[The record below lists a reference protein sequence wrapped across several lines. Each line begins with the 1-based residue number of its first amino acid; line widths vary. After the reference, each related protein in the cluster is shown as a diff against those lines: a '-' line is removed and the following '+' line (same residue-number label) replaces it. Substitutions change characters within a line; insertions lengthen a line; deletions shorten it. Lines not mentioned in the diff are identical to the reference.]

1 MTTSKTYSFTLT
13 LGGIPEIPAEVP
25 YEEFVKRDCELMDE
39 MAGRLLAA
47 GCDDSN
53 LGARGSTYF
62 LDFDR
67 EAESLG
73 DAVGSAVDQVVQAG
87 FKVAKIEIEEDAA
100 GR

>member
-1 MTTSKTYSFTLT
+1 MTALRTYSFTLT

-53 LGARGSTYF
+53 LGARGSTYVF
-62 LDFDR
+62 DFDR

-73 DAVGSAVDQVVQAG
+73 NAIGSAIDQVVQAG
-87 FKVAKIEIEEDAA
+87 FKVAKVEIAEAA
-100 GR
+100 AV